1 MIYGSKMIPYPD
13 NPHVSSLKMDM
24 TLSSWSST
32 LSRKHP
38 LWKDIKD
45 EIEVEHPSL
54 YLVVLSLSFFEKHE
68 EAHRRM
74 TERLVGKVFSP
85 NKRHV
90 GGSFADFTVIKPREY
105 FTKLHT
111 IAHVRETHEKL
122 IASTLITWVIL
133 NERNK
138 SNWLSFFFLFSFI
151 STFIVSTYM
160 AAC

>member
-1 MIYGSKMIPYPD
+1 MIYGSKMIPYSD

-32 LSRKHP
+32 LSRKQP
-38 LWKDIKD
+38 LWKERKHK
-45 EIEVEHPSL
+45 IEVEHPSL

-74 TERLVGKVFSP
+74 TERLVGKVFSSK
-85 NKRHV
+85 KRHV
-90 GGSFADFTVIKPREY
+90 AGSFADFTVIKPREY

-111 IAHVRETHEKL
+111 IAHVRGTHGKL

-133 NERNK
+133 NERKK
-138 SNWLSFFFLFSFI
+138 SNWLSFLFLFLFI

-160 AAC
+160 ATC